1 MKFVLCFIA
10 FVMGCLSTVYVG
22 DEPADLSAVL
32 QTDDI
37 VLQAPTSTEATT
49 KMSITET
56 DFGATENGETVKL
69 YKCTN
74 SNGYRV
80 ELINYGAT
88 VKSLFAPDRAGQI
101 DNITLGCGDMAS
113 YQANT
118 SYLGATVGRY
128 CNRIAKGKFSIGDRS
143 FTLSTND
150 GENHLHG
157 GTTGLDKKVWD
168 AELIEYS
175 DSVGVKF
182 SVVSPDGEGGY
193 PGELKVTV
201 SYQLNNDNELVVQFE
216 AETDQETHVNLT
228 NHSYWNLAG
237 AGRGTIDDHELSLI
251 SKRLVSIA
259 SDGIPTGEFLNV
271 SETAFDFGAP
281 RRIGEELEKTGIVPT
296 GYDHCYVIERADDSL
311 QSAAT
316 VYEPKS
322 GRTLEV
328 FTTQP
333 GLQFYTSNW
342 MDGQPSS
349 GGFEK
354 HSAFALE
361 CQHYPD
367 SPNQASFPST
377 LLKPGS
383 TYQHKT
389 VYRFGV
395 R

>member
-22 DEPADLSAVL
+22 GDPADLSVVL
-32 QTDDI
+32 QNDTI
-37 VLQAPTSTEATT
+37 VLQVPTSTEATT

-56 DFGATENGETVKL
+56 DFGTTENGKTVSL
-69 YKCTN
+69 FKCTN
-74 SNGYRV
+74 SNGYSA

-88 VKSLFAPDRAGQI
+88 LKSLFAPDRTGQI
-101 DNITLGCGDMAS
+101 DNITLGCGDMAG

-118 SYLGATVGRY
+118 SYLGAIIGRY

-143 FTLSTND
+143 FMLPIND

-168 AELIEYS
+168 AELIES
-175 DSVGVKF
+175 RDSVGVKF

-201 SYQLNNDNELVVQFE
+201 SYQLNNDNDLIVNFE
-216 AETDQETHVNLT
+216 AETDKETYVNLT

-237 AGRGTIDDHELSLI
+237 AGQGTIEDHELSLT
-251 SKRLVSIA
+251 SNQLVSIA
-259 SDGIPTGEFLNV
+259 TDGIPTGEFLNV
-271 SETAFDFGAP
+271 GETVFDFRSP
-281 RRIGEELEKTGIVPT
+281 RRIGEGLGKTGLVPS
-296 GYDHCYVIERADDSL
+296 GYDHCYVIQRSGDSL
-311 QSAAT
+311 QSAAI
-316 VYEPKS
+316 VHEPRS

-328 FTTQP
+328 LTTQP

-367 SPNQASFPST
+367 SPNQAAFPST
-377 LLKPGS
+377 LLKPDR
-383 TYQHKT
+383 TYQHTT
-389 VYRFGV
+389 VYRFST